1 VLTALD
7 EVAAPVPDDAA
18 ALADAVAADAVAADA
33 LPEVDAGLDEEL
45 LLLQPATA
53 ASPAAA
59 ATQAMRQRVPDLRLL
74 GAGVFIPPPSRGLV
88 TVPPDGIV
96 SVLRN
101 LLVCPSCA
109 QVTVT

>member
-33 LPEVDAGLDEEL
+33 LPEVDAGLDDE